1 MRSDYKV
8 EMIDDSMQE
17 FYVEFHGPKDE
28 IHLEFTM
35 RLCVMKLLEVKDILI
50 DIVFISLEVF
60 KVSLNLPKEREL
72 CAFVNTVV
80 VNKSCI
86 HDFHV

>member
-1 MRSDYKV
+1 M
-8 EMIDDSMQE
+8 
-17 FYVEFHGPKDE
+17 G
-28 IHLEFTM
+28 
-35 RLCVMKLLEVKDILI
+35 LCLMKLLEAKDILI

-72 CAFVNTVV
+72 CGVNTVV

-86 HDFHV
+86 HDFQV